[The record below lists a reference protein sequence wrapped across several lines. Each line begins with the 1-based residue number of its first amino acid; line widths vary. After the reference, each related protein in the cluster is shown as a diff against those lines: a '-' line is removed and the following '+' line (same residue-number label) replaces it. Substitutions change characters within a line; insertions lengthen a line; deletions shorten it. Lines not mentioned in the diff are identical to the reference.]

1 MANDTTITIT
11 GNLTADPDLR
21 FTPNGVAVA
30 NFTIASTPSK
40 FDKTKNEYVD
50 DETIFM
56 RCNVWRELAENVA
69 ETLKRGIR
77 VVAEGRLRSRS
88 FEDKEGNKRTVMEL
102 EVDEIG
108 PSLRRATAV
117 VTKNAPKGGGFGGHP
132 ADREQPSS
140 SGWGANPNQGQQTQ
154 QSAPQTDPW
163 ATNPNPNGD
172 DQPPF

>member
-1 MANDTTITIT
+1 MANDTQITIA

-30 NFTIASTPSK
+30 NFTIASTPSH
-40 FDKTKNEYVD
+40 FDKQKNEFVD
-50 DETIFM
+50 EETTFM
-56 RCNVWRELAENVA
+56 RCNVWREFAENVT
-69 ETLKRGIR
+69 ETLKRGTR
-77 VVAEGRLRSRS
+77 VVAQGRLKSRS

-117 VTKNAPKGGGFGGHP
+117 VTKNPPKGGGFGGHP
-132 ADREQPSS
+132 ADREQHS
-140 SGWGANPNQGQQTQ
+140 SGWGANPQQEQSQQTAQ
-154 QSAPQTDPW
+154 NDPW
-163 ATNPNPNGD
+163 ATNPNQTGD

>member
-1 MANDTTITIT
+1 MANDTIITIT

-50 DETIFM
+50 EETIFM

-88 FEDKEGNKRTVMEL
+88 FEDKEGNKRTVLEL
-102 EVDEIG
+102 EVDDLG

-140 SGWGANPNQGQQTQ
+140 SGWGANPQQQQTQ
-154 QSAPQTDPW
+154 QSTPQADPW
-163 ATNPNPNGD
+163 ATGGQQAEGD
-172 DQPPF
+172 GPPF

>member
-1 MANDTTITIT
+1 MANDTTLTIT

-40 FDKTKNEYVD
+40 FDKAKNEYVD
-50 DETIFM
+50 EETIFM
-56 RCNVWRELAENVA
+56 RCNVWREFAENVA
-69 ETLKRGIR
+69 ETLQRGTR
-77 VVAEGRLRSRS
+77 VIAEGRLRSRS

-117 VTKNAPKGGGFGGHP
+117 VTKNAPKGGGFGLHP
-132 ADREQPSS
+132 ADREQQSS
-140 SGWGANPNQGQQTQ
+140 SGWGANPHQQNPQQSTQ
-154 QSAPQTDPW
+154 QADPW

>member
-1 MANDTTITIT
+1 MANDITLTIA

-30 NFTIASTPSK
+30 NFTIASTPSH
-40 FDKTKNEYVD
+40 FDKQKNEFVD
-50 DETIFM
+50 EETTFM
-56 RCNVWRELAENVA
+56 RCNVWREFAENVT
-69 ETLKRGIR
+69 ETLKRGTR
-77 VVAEGRLRSRS
+77 VVAQGRLKSRS

-132 ADREQPSS
+132 AEREQSS
-140 SGWGANPNQGQQTQ
+140 SGWGANPEQQ
-154 QSAPQTDPW
+154 QSTPQNDPW
-163 ATNPNPNGD
+163 ATNPNQNPDG
-172 DQPPF
+172 PPF

>member
-1 MANDTTITIT
+1 MANDTPITIT
-11 GNLTADPDLR
+11 GNLTADPDMR

-50 DETIFM
+50 EETIFM

-69 ETLKRGIR
+69 ETLQRGTR
-77 VVAEGRLRSRS
+77 VIAEGRLRSRS

-117 VTKNAPKGGGFGGHP
+117 VTKNAPKGGGFGLHP
-132 ADREQPSS
+132 ADREQQSS
-140 SGWGANPNQGQQTQ
+140 SGWGANPHQQNPQQSTQ
-154 QSAPQTDPW
+154 QADPW